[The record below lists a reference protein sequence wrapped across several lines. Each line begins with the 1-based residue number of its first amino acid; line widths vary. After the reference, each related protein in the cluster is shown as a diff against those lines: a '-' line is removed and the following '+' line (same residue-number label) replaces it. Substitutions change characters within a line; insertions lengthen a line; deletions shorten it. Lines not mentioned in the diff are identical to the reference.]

1 MATNGFVGSIKL
13 KKNPSI
19 LFISNLAG
27 VVEDV
32 AWHLHHH
39 EIFGSVADDKK
50 LMIWDTREKNTYK
63 VGSVEF

>member
-1 MATNGFVGSIKL
+1 MIFFKFFY
-13 KKNPSI
+13 KN
-19 LFISNLAG
+19 NLAG

-39 EIFGSVADDKK
+39 EIFGSVAGDKK

-63 VGSVEF
+63 VYMT

>member
-1 MATNGFVGSIKL
+1 MFSTDTVYL
-13 KKNPSI
+13 KCFFLFFYKN
-19 LFISNLAG
+19 NLAG

-63 VGSVEF
+63 VYMT